1 MTNNVRNFVKF
12 GKKIAGAGLNYKSL
26 LAERKLVLPSTPVI
40 FLKPTSSYITEG
52 QSIQVPPNSEV
63 HEEVELGV
71 VIGSRCK
78 KVSEDSALQYV
89 GGYCLALD
97 LTDVVQMKLSRAAG
111 LPWTWGK
118 GFDTA
123 CPVSRLLLP
132 EELKYPQDVQLWCR
146 VNGDLRQD
154 CNTADMVF
162 PVSVLISFISHHMT
176 LEPGDLILT
185 GSPAGVGPIAPGDT
199 VQAGLGNIL
208 TMTFPVK
215 ITD

>member
-1 MTNNVRNFVKF
+1 MLVVLSST
-12 GKKIAGAGLNYKSL
+12 
-26 LAERKLVLPSTPVI
+26 AEDGEI
-40 FLKPTSSYITEG
+40 E
-52 QSIQVPPNSEV
+52 VPPNSEV

-97 LTDVVQMKLSRAAG
+97 LTDVVQIKLSRAAG

-123 CPVSRLLLP
+123 CPVSRLLFP
-132 EELKYPQDVQLWCR
+132 EELKDPQDVQLWCR

>member
-1 MTNNVRNFVKF
+1 MTNNVRNFVKL

-123 CPVSRLLLP
+123 CPVSRLLFP
-132 EELKYPQDVQLWCR
+132 EELKCPQDVQLWCR